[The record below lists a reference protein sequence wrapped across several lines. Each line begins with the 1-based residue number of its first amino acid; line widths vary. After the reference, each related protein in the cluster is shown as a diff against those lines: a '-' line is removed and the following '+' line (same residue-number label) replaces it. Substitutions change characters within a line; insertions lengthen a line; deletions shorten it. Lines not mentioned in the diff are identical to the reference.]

1 MTELTIEQKQLLFD
15 YCIGISTEQ
24 EAAEAENLISSNPQ
38 AAQLVEQINAAFS
51 PLDTLQEEDC
61 PQELA
66 EITVLRLKETAR
78 SSQLRLEQLI
88 AEEQAR
94 KSAAPRSFWRNFAR
108 ALSTAAVIVLVAGIY
123 FSPLQYARNKANCQA
138 QLYRIGQAMLS
149 YQNENDGQ
157 LPIVAAIDG
166 APWWKVGFKSQSPEY
181 QSNTRHLWLL
191 VKGEYVE
198 NPADF
203 ICPGKKHSKKLMYD
217 LTKAGQYYDF
227 PSRDHI
233 SYSLRIRCYK
243 SPAQNNLSKKAI
255 LSDMNPL
262 FENLPEDLEQF
273 VLQVDKKLENL
284 NSINHRRRGQNI
296 LFCDGHV
303 EFVTTRFVGVDKDDI
318 FTLQNILSYSGSET
332 PTCETD
338 AFLAP

>member
-15 YCIGISTEQ
+15 YCIVISTEQ
-24 EAAEAENLISSNPQ
+24 EAAEAEQLISSNPQ
-38 AAQLVEQINAAFS
+38 SAQLVEQIKAALS
-51 PLDTLQEEDC
+51 PLNTLQEEAC
-61 PQELA
+61 PQELE
-66 EITVLRLKETAR
+66 EITISRLKDTAR

-94 KSAAPRSFWRNFAR
+94 QSAEPRTFWRHFAR
-108 ALSTAAVIVLVAGIY
+108 VLSAAAVILLVAGIY

-157 LPIVAAIDG
+157 LPVVAAIDG
-166 APWWKVGFKSQSPEY
+166 APWWKVGSNSQSPEY

-191 VKGEYVE
+191 VKGGYIEK
-198 NPADF
+198 PADF
-203 ICPGKKHSKKLMYD
+203 MCPGKKRSKKIVYD
-217 LTKAGQYYDF
+217 TTKVVQYYDF

-233 SYSLRIRCYK
+233 SYSFRIRCYK
-243 SPAQNNLSKKAI
+243 APAQTNLSQKAM
-255 LSDMNPL
+255 LSDLNPL
-262 FENLPEDLEQF
+262 FENLPEDFEQF
-273 VLQVDKKLENL
+273 VLELNKELENL

-296 LFCDGHV
+296 LFYDGHV
-303 EFVTTRFVGVDKDDI
+303 EFVKTRFVGVDNDDI
-318 FTLQNILSYSGSET
+318 FTLQNILSYSGCET
-332 PTCETD
+332 PSCETD

>member
-15 YCIGISTEQ
+15 YCIVISTEQ
-24 EAAEAENLISSNPQ
+24 EAAEAEQLISSNPQ
-38 AAQLVEQINAAFS
+38 AAQLAEQINAALS
-51 PLDTLQEEDC
+51 PLNTLQEETC
-61 PQELA
+61 PEELE
-66 EITVLRLKETAR
+66 EITISRLKETAR

-88 AEEQAR
+88 ADEQDR
-94 KSAAPRSFWRNFAR
+94 QSAEPRMFWRNFAR
-108 ALSTAAVIVLVAGIY
+108 ILSTAAVIVLVAGIY

-157 LPIVAAIDG
+157 MPVVAAIDG

-191 VKGEYVE
+191 IKGGYIEK
-198 NPADF
+198 PADF
-203 ICPGKKHSKKLMYD
+203 MCPGKKQTQKVEYD
-217 LTKAGQYYDF
+217 STKVGQYYDF

-233 SYSLRIRCYK
+233 SYSFRIRCYK
-243 SPAQNNLSKKAI
+243 APSQTNLSKKAM

-262 FENLPEDLEQF
+262 FENLPEDFEQF
-273 VLQVDKKLENL
+273 AIQVDKELERL
-284 NSINHRRRGQNI
+284 NSNNHRRRGQNI
-296 LFCDGHV
+296 LFCDGHI
-303 EFVTTRFVGVDKDDI
+303 EFVKTRFIGVDKDDI
-318 FTLQNILSYSGSET
+318 FTLQNILSYSGCET
-332 PTCETD
+332 PSFEAD